1 MTFELFNL
9 AWPWMGLGAAVVLL
23 IFLFGTD
30 VLGTGWKD
38 LN

>member
-23 IFLFGTD
+23 IFFSVQMSWAQDGKT
-30 VLGTGWKD
+30 
-38 LN
+38 